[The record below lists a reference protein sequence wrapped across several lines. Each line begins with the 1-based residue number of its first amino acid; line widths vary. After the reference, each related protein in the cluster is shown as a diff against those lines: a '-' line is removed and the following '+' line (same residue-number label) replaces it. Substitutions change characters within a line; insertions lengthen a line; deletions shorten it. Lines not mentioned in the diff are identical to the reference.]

1 MSRFS
6 VSLAALAAVLM
17 STPVTAQDNAP
28 RVFTRSGQWSLE
40 AAADECRLAR
50 AFTNGNDQISLALE
64 RNEFE
69 VHNRSALE
77 ITARHT
83 TRRPQAYAA

>member
-1 MSRFS
+1 MNRIS

-17 STPVTAQDNAP
+17 SAPVTAQDNAP

-50 AFTNGNDQISLALE
+50 AFTNGSDQISLALE
-64 RNEFE
+64 RNRADNQ
-69 VHNRSALE
+69 VRL
-77 ITARHT
+77 IGW
-83 TRRPQAYAA
+83 